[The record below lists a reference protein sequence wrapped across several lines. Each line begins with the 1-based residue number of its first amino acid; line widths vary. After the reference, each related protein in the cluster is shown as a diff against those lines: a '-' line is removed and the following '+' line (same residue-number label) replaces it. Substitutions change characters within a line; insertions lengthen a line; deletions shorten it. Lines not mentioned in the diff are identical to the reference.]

1 MILIALDA
9 ILKQTAMLSEK
20 ALAMQEVGHFQQGL
34 VGVDTCASSVACFLE
49 DFADVNIELQLW
61 IASRQLNF

>member
-20 ALAMQEVGHFQQGL
+20 TLAMQEVGHFQQGL
-34 VGVDTCASSVACFLE
+34 VGVDMCRSVLVPVAV
-49 DFADVNIELQLW
+49 ADVNIELQL
-61 IASRQLNF
+61 